1 MIASDLTWQVK
12 MGRIKTIH
20 SIPNLCLS
28 IEFKAFKG
36 KTFHLYVLFRFS
48 PIIAFK
54 KEREKGKVTI
64 FPNPSSLEDFD
75 LPGNLMTGPDMCEDV
90 CPL

>member
-12 MGRIKTIH
+12 MGRIKTVN

-36 KTFHLYVLFRFS
+36 KAFHLYVFFSFS
-48 PIIAFK
+48 PIIAQR
-54 KEREKGKVTI
+54 EREKGKVTV
-64 FPNPSSLEDFD
+64 FPDPFSLEDFD
-75 LPGNLMTGPDMCEDV
+75 LPANLMTGPDMCEDV